1 MNRIV
6 LPAIAAAAAVGLSAC
21 GSSSGTPSTT
31 TSAGANAKPATN
43 GEQAKPAAQVLA
55 DAKSAL
61 FNAAAVHVTGSQSQ
75 AGKTQTLD
83 VQFQGQDTAGTITTS
98 GITLNIVKT
107 AGKVYLKAPTKYWAA
122 LLGPTLAPKFANR
135 WLVQDDA
142 KAGNV
147 SSITVQGLAAS
158 LNSTDSPLKPA
169 VTTTTLDGQPAAVVT
184 QQDGS
189 QLLVAGTGTPVPL
202 ELVNKGAVPAT
213 LHFTG
218 YGKNQT
224 ITAPP
229 GAVTAQQAAK
239 TPATAPPDDRAASAG
254 PRRSAGPPTAPRSTP
269 AQASCPRENHRLQP

>member
-1 MNRIV
+1 MRAANHHEEPAVNRIV
-6 LPAIAAAAAVGLSAC
+6 LPAVAAVAAVGLSAC
-21 GSSSGTPSTT
+21 GSSSGRSSSGTPSTA
-31 TSAGANAKPATN
+31 TSTGAAAKPATN
-43 GEQAKPAAQVLA
+43 GEQTKPATQVLA

-75 AGKTQTLD
+75 AGKTKTLD

-98 GITLNIVKT
+98 GITVNIVKT
-107 AGKVYLKAPTKYWAA
+107 AGKIYIKAPAKYWAA
-122 LLGPTLAPKFANR
+122 LLGPTVAPKFANR

-158 LNSTDSPLKPA
+158 LNSTDSGLKPA
-169 VTTTTLDGQPAAVVT
+169 VTTSTLDGHPTAFVT

-189 QLLVAGTGTPVPL
+189 QLIVAATGAPVPL
-202 ELVNKGAVPAT
+202 ELINKGAVPAT

-218 YGKNQT
+218 YGKNQA

-229 GAVTAQQAAK
+229 GAITAQQAAK
-239 TPATAPPDDRAASAG
+239 APSSGTA
-254 PRRSAGPPTAPRSTP
+254 
-269 AQASCPRENHRLQP
+269 